1 MWPHHRILWQASWSF
16 WLWQNFI
23 WRHYSH
29 CVQGLLLG
37 AALTSKGMQ
46 LLSFQNSRFHLFAG
60 PFLCEGQLGEGAA
73 SSLPIGS
80 AAHFGS
86 QLPAPLQAT

>member
-1 MWPHHRILWQASWSF
+1 
-16 WLWQNFI
+16 
-23 WRHYSH
+23 
-29 CVQGLLLG
+29 
-37 AALTSKGMQ
+37 MQ

>member
-1 MWPHHRILWQASWSF
+1 M
-16 WLWQNFI
+16 
-23 WRHYSH
+23 
-29 CVQGLLLG
+29 
-37 AALTSKGMQ
+37 GML
-46 LLSFQNSRFHLFAG
+46 LLSFQNSRFHLFARPG

-80 AAHFGS
+80 ATHFGS